1 MSSNI
6 SELVS
11 QSDVIIDFTNAK
23 GTLFLL
29 NSITN
34 SKKTSTCYRYY
45 WVFSTSR
52 KQFSNFLGD
61 MRVLRSFNMSLGV
74 NLMKQIVKMCAR
86 NLNDLADIEIV
97 EFHHNK
103 KKTFLRVPL

>member
-1 MSSNI
+1 
-6 SELVS
+6 
-11 QSDVIIDFTNAK
+11 
-23 GTLFLL
+23 
-29 NSITN
+29 
-34 SKKTSTCYRYY
+34 
-45 WVFSTSR
+45 
-52 KQFSNFLGD
+52 

-103 KKTFLRVPL
+103 KKRHSFGYRFDTRSLN

>member
-1 MSSNI
+1 
-6 SELVS
+6 
-11 QSDVIIDFTNAK
+11 
-23 GTLFLL
+23 
-29 NSITN
+29 
-34 SKKTSTCYRYY
+34 
-45 WVFSTSR
+45 
-52 KQFSNFLGD
+52 

-103 KKTFLRVPL
+103 KKDIPSGTALTLGHSIRESEKVKGFEFRKMNNNKVRSKNKIGFSSVRGGNVIGKHSVYFSWTVKQLN